1 MRFKY
6 IFVAAL
12 TLAGCETPV
21 PDSGAGVGFEEY
33 SNYQNQRE
41 AELGGTGPLVPGATI
56 SDEAVDTNVNIDTAS
71 PTAQVA
77 ESEQVAESTVEINR
91 NNPGI
96 SDEQDFDAVS
106 SRESIESDAERRA
119 AQQQAYQVIE
129 PTALPTRSR
138 ASGASI
144 VEFALS
150 TTNLVGQSIYR
161 RSTILAQK
169 RFDRNCAKYPSP
181 DMAQEAFLKAGG
193 PDRDRQGLDPDGD
206 GFACFWDPSPY
217 RRATGG

>member
-1 MRFKY
+1 MRL
-6 IFVAAL
+6 IILATTAL
-12 TLAGCETPV
+12 VLAGCETPV
-21 PDSGAGVGFEEY
+21 PDSGAGVGFDEY

-41 AELGGTGPLVPGATI
+41 TELAGTGPFVPGPAI
-56 SDEAVDTNVNIDTAS
+56 SDETVDTNVNVDTS
-71 PTAQVA
+71 GPPQQVA
-77 ESEQVAESTVEINR
+77 GSAVPINR
-91 NNPGI
+91 DNPGI
-96 SDEQDFDAVS
+96 SDEQDFGAVS

-119 AQQQAYQVIE
+119 AQQQAYQVIA
-129 PTALPTRSR
+129 PTALPTRGR

-161 RSTILAQK
+161 RSTMLAQN
-169 RFDRNCAKYPSP
+169 RFDRNCAKYASP
-181 DMAQEAFLKAGG
+181 DRAQEAFLKAGG
-193 PDRDRQGLDPDGD
+193 PKKDRQGLDPDGD

>member
-1 MRFKY
+1 MRL
-6 IFVAAL
+6 IILATTAL
-12 TLAGCETPV
+12 VLAGCETPV
-21 PDSGAGVGFEEY
+21 PDSGAGVGFDEY

-41 AELGGTGPLVPGATI
+41 TELAGTGPFVPGSAI
-56 SDEAVDTNVNIDTAS
+56 SDETVDTNVNVDTS
-71 PTAQVA
+71 GPVQQVA
-77 ESEQVAESTVEINR
+77 GSAVPINR
-91 NNPGI
+91 DNPGI
-96 SDEQDFDAVS
+96 SDEQDFSAVS

-119 AQQQAYQVIE
+119 AQQQAYQVIA
-129 PTALPTRSR
+129 PTALPTRGR

-161 RSTILAQK
+161 RSTILAQN
-169 RFDRNCAKYPSP
+169 RFDRNCAKYASP
-181 DMAQEAFLKAGG
+181 DRAQEAFLKAGG
-193 PDRDRQGLDPDGD
+193 PKKDRQGIDPDGD

>member
-6 IFVAAL
+6 LVVAAL

-33 SNYQNQRE
+33 SNYQSQRE
-41 AELGGTGPLVPGATI
+41 AELGGTDPLVSGATI
-56 SDEAVDTNVNIDTAS
+56 SDETVDTNVNIDTAI
-71 PTAQVA
+71 PTG
-77 ESEQVAESTVEINR
+77 QVAESTVAINR

-96 SDEQDFDAVS
+96 SDEQDFGAVS
-106 SRESIESDAERRA
+106 SRESIESDAKRRA

-129 PTALPTRSR
+129 PTALPTRGGT
-138 ASGASI
+138 SGASI

-161 RSTILAQK
+161 RSTILAQN

-193 PDRDRQGLDPDGD
+193 PERDRRGLDPDGD

>member
-1 MRFKY
+1 MRL
-6 IFVAAL
+6 IILATTAL
-12 TLAGCETPV
+12 VLAGCETPV
-21 PDSGAGVGFEEY
+21 PDSGAGVGFDEY

-41 AELGGTGPLVPGATI
+41 TELAGTGPFVPGSAI
-56 SDEAVDTNVNIDTAS
+56 SDETVDTNVNVDTSGPAQ
-71 PTAQVA
+71 QVA
-77 ESEQVAESTVEINR
+77 GSAVPINR
-91 NNPGI
+91 DNPGI
-96 SDEQDFDAVS
+96 SDEQDFSAVS

-119 AQQQAYQVIE
+119 AQQQAYQVIA
-129 PTALPTRSR
+129 PTALPTRGR

-161 RSTILAQK
+161 RSTILAQN
-169 RFDRNCAKYPSP
+169 RFDRNCAKYASP
-181 DMAQEAFLKAGG
+181 DRAQEAFLKAGG
-193 PDRDRQGLDPDGD
+193 PKKDRQGIDPDGD